1 MLMKRLRW
9 QILVVILTLVVV
21 GVLLLTQQPVGPVQ
35 VLPQPATGGVYSEG
49 LVGSLG
55 RLNPL
60 LDWNNPADRDVDR
73 LLFSSLIRF
82 DERGLPQTDLAESW
96 GVNEEGTIYNFTLRS
111 NAVWHDGTPVTPDD
125 VIFTIDLIKSPGSL
139 FPQDV
144 KDLWSKV
151 QVTKLP
157 DNLTLKFTIPEP
169 FAPFLDYLTF
179 GVLPKH
185 ILEGVPPEGL
195 VTAEFNIAPVG
206 SGPYQFDHLILNQ
219 GQITGVVLEAFDNY
233 YGKKP
238 FIPQVVFRYFP
249 TSAAALDAYEQGEVL
264 GVSRISKDVLNE
276 ALAQPNLSIY
286 TSRLPQ
292 LSMVLLNLNNPEVP
306 FLQESDLRRALLLGL
321 NRQRMISTLL
331 GGQAIV
337 ADGPIFPGSWAYYS
351 GIEHLEYDPDQAIT
365 LLKSNGYVIP
375 AEGGAV
381 RAKDGQ
387 SLTFTMLH
395 PDDEL
400 HTQLAQLI
408 QASWAQI
415 GVQVNL
421 QPVPYDRMVFDY
433 LGPRKYQ
440 AALVDLNLARTPDPD
455 PYPFWHQAE
464 AAGGQNYSQWDNR
477 TASEY
482 LEQAR
487 VNTDFDIR
495 ARLYR
500 NFQVVFAKELPAL
513 PLYFPVYSFGVDS
526 QVLGVQIGPLY
537 DISDRFSRITD
548 WYLVTRRSLE
558 TTPEAT
564 AAP

>member
-1 MLMKRLRW
+1 MKRLRW

-35 VLPQPATGGVYSEG
+35 VLPQPTTGGVYSEAM
-49 LVGSLG
+49 VGSLG

-60 LDWNNPADRDVDR
+60 LDWNNPADRDVNR

-96 GVNEEGTIYNFTLRS
+96 GVNEEGTIYNFTLRP
-111 NAVWHDGTPVTPDD
+111 NAVWHDGMPVTSDD
-125 VIFTIDLIKSPGSL
+125 VIFSIELLKSDGSL
-139 FPQDV
+139 FPQDI
-144 KDLWSKV
+144 KELWRNV
-151 QVTKLP
+151 EITRL
-157 DNLTLKFTIPEP
+157 NNTNLKFTIPEP

-185 ILEGVPPEGL
+185 VLEGVPPENL
-195 VTAEFNIAPVG
+195 VTAEFNIDPVG
-206 SGPYQFDHLILNQ
+206 SGPYQFDHLILEQ
-219 GQITGVVLEAFDNY
+219 GQITGVVLTAFENY

-238 FIPQVVFRYFP
+238 FIPQIVFRYFP
-249 TSAAALDAYEQGEVL
+249 TSAAALDAYEQGDVL
-264 GVSRISKDVLNE
+264 GVSRISKEVLQE
-276 ALAQPNLSIY
+276 ALVQPNLRFY
-286 TSRLPQ
+286 TSRMPQ
-292 LSMVLLNLNNPEVP
+292 ISMVLLNLNNQEVP
-306 FLQESDLRRALLLGL
+306 FLQEPEVRRALLLGL

-331 GGQAIV
+331 QGQAIV
-337 ADGPIFPGSWAYYS
+337 ADGPIFPGSWAYYD
-351 GIEHLEYDPDQAIT
+351 GIEHLEYDPEQAVT

-381 RAKDGQ
+381 RAKEGQ
-387 SLTFTMLH
+387 SLSFTMLH

-400 HTQLAQLI
+400 HTQLAMTM
-408 QASWAQI
+408 QASWEQI

-433 LGPRKYQ
+433 LGPRSYQ

-464 AAGGQNYSQWDNR
+464 ATGGQNYSQWDNR

-487 VNTDFDIR
+487 VNTDFGVR
-495 ARLYR
+495 TRLYR
-500 NFQVVFAKELPAL
+500 NFQVMFAKELPSL
-513 PLYFPVYSFGVDS
+513 PLYYPVYSFGVDA
-526 QVLGVQIGPLY
+526 QVLGVQVAPLS
-537 DISDRFSRITD
+537 DISDRFSLITN
-548 WYLVTRRSLE
+548 WYLVTRRALE
-558 TTPEAT
+558 TSPAAT
-564 AAP
+564 TVP